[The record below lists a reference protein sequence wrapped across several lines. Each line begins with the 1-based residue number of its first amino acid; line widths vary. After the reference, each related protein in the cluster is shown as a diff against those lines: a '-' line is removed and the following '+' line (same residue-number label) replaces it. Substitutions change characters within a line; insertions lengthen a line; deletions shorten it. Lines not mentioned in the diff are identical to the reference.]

1 LIVGNALGM
10 TSLATVVSM
19 GSDPVANCVRP
30 HRHGY
35 LFVIQQLTEPWHG
48 CQDPGKTIYQIVPMG
63 YTETCG

>member
-1 LIVGNALGM
+1 M
-10 TSLATVVSM
+10 TVDSM
-19 GSDPVANCVRP
+19 GSDSGADCVRP
-30 HRHGY
+30 HRRGY